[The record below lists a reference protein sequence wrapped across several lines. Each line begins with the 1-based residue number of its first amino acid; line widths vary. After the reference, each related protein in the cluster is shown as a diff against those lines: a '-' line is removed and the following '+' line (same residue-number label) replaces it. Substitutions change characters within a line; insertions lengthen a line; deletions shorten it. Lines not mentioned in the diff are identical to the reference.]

1 MNFLRIGD
9 IYINVEHISSVSL
22 EPPLE
27 NADEE
32 DVYPRTKIFLSNG
45 NRLIVSVP
53 PKEILD
59 KIEELCRGGKQ

>member
-1 MNFLRIGD
+1 MNFLQIGD
-9 IYINVEHISSVSL
+9 IYINVDHISSVSL

-45 NRLIVSVP
+45 NRLIVSVH

-59 KIEELCRGGKQ
+59 KIAELCKGGRQ